1 MHFGS
6 NYYGQNQDISTATSN
21 ASHAKLEVEF
31 LRHEMERILIIN
43 QALWEII
50 KETNH
55 LDKDLLYKKMIEI
68 DGRDGK
74 VDGKVSKSPPKHCEK
89 CNQILPRDKPF
100 CFYCGNKT
108 NGDVFAR

>member
-6 NYYGQNQDISTATSN
+6 YYGRSQDVSA
-21 ASHAKLEVEF
+21 ASSKASQAKLEVEF
-31 LRHEMERILIIN
+31 MRQEVDRILMIN
-43 QALWEII
+43 EALWEII

-74 VDGKVSKSPPKHCEK
+74 VDGKVAKNPPKHCAK
-89 CNQILPRDKPF
+89 CNQVLPKGKPF
-100 CFYCGNKT
+100 CFYCGNKSI
-108 NGDVFAR
+108 GEVFER